1 MPVWEILAAFWHK
14 IMLAAFLETPWT
26 LIFNLPQKQYISQK
40 HAMLC
45 CVLDIASLFMLT
57 PTIPCKFFL
66 LCTWKVFVTS
76 SQVRHRSLVRRKIK
90 LKGGKRLKR
99 ETRSPPSLRRR
110 TTSHQNPLHDQDS
123 HHRAHQTKLSRE
135 VCAAV
140 GFQDVCAMARAARRR
155 LWWSP
160 NNNYCSWR
168 FLSASIWKSRSC
180 GMVCVLL

>member
-110 TTSHQNPLHDQDS
+110 TASHQNPLHYQDS
-123 HHRAHQTKLSRE
+123 HHRAHHDQDPHHRAHHDQDPYHRAHQTKLSRE

-140 GFQDVCAMARAARRR
+140 GFQDVCAMARAAR
-155 LWWSP
+155 
-160 NNNYCSWR
+160 
-168 FLSASIWKSRSC
+168 
-180 GMVCVLL
+180 

>member
-66 LCTWKVFVTS
+66 LCTWTFFVTS

-99 ETRSPPSLRRR
+99 ETRSSPSLRRT
-110 TTSHQNPLHDQDS
+110 TTSHQNPLHDQDP
-123 HHRAHQTKLSRE
+123 HH
-135 VCAAV
+135 
-140 GFQDVCAMARAARRR
+140 
-155 LWWSP
+155 P
-160 NNNYCSWR
+160 
-168 FLSASIWKSRSC
+168 
-180 GMVCVLL
+180 VLLIIVLIRPNYLGRCVQQLVSRMSAPWHELQGERGFG

>member
-1 MPVWEILAAFWHK
+1 MPLWEIRAAFWQK
-14 IMLAAFLETPWT
+14 IMLAAFLEKPWT
-26 LIFNLPQKQYISQK
+26 LKYNLREKQYISQI
-40 HAMLC
+40 HAILC
-45 CVLDIASLFMLT
+45 CALDIASLLMLT

-110 TTSHQNPLHDQDS
+110 TASHQNSLHGQYSHQNAHHDQNS
-123 HHRAHQTKLSRE
+123 HQRAHRTKLSRE

-140 GFQDVCAMARAARRR
+140 GFQDVCAMARAAR
-155 LWWSP
+155 
-160 NNNYCSWR
+160 
-168 FLSASIWKSRSC
+168 
-180 GMVCVLL
+180 

>member
-1 MPVWEILAAFWHK
+1 
-14 IMLAAFLETPWT
+14 MLAAFLETPWT

-99 ETRSPPSLRRR
+99 ETRSSPSLRRT

-123 HHRAHQTKLSRE
+123 HQNALHDQECHHRAHQTKLSRE

-140 GFQDVCAMARAARRR
+140 GFQDVCAMARAAR
-155 LWWSP
+155 
-160 NNNYCSWR
+160 CEG
-168 FLSASIWKSRSC
+168 IWIRIMIMIC
-180 GMVCVLL
+180 LDMLA